1 MVDGSVDQRAARPVT
16 MPGALLRVEGAL
28 VAAGAIAAYV
38 HLRGSWWLFLL
49 LAFAPDL
56 SMLGYLA
63 GQRIGAVTY
72 NVVHTYLLP
81 GALLAAG
88 LIFDARGAALVAL
101 IWLAHIGV
109 DRLLTFGLKYPTAFQ
124 DTHLKRV

>member
-1 MVDGSVDQRAARPVT
+1 MVDGSVDQGAVRPVT

-38 HLRGSWWLFLL
+38 QLRGAWWLFLL
-49 LAFAPDL
+49 LALAPDL

-63 GQRIGAVTY
+63 DQRAGAVAY

-88 LIFDARGAALVAL
+88 LIFDVRGAVLVAL
-101 IWLAHIGV
+101 IWLAHIGI
-109 DRLLTFGLKYPTAFQ
+109 DRLLAYGLKYPTAFQ

>member
-1 MVDGSVDQRAARPVT
+1 MVDGSVDQGMVRPVT
-16 MPGALLRVEGAL
+16 MPGVLLRVEGAL
-28 VAAGAIAAYV
+28 VAAGAVAAYI
-38 HLRGSWWLFLL
+38 HLHGPWWLFLL

-63 GQRIGAVTY
+63 GVRVGAVTY
-72 NVVHTYLLP
+72 NVVHAYLLP

-124 DTHLKRV
+124 DTHLTRV